1 MKRLALII
9 ILLICIQSPGY
20 SINKKMAP
28 VTGLKNP
35 LPNIFIYSIPDD
47 TTNDEKTDEKKDDVQ
62 YVDDSTTSKEENEDE
77 AITLIP
83 EDIDDNAT
91 IGATVLK
98 GYAQY
103 VEDTNAIYL
112 KDENNNFVLNLKQPQ
127 KISETKGL
135 DLSSQI
141 KPVKASG
148 KYRSNE
154 YFIEPSNIQ
163 SSETKGNFTFGALY
177 NNEIDNIAMLESEA
191 GLFTKYEKDKFAL
204 SSSVKKSLNTTYAQ
218 DYNTISIAPE
228 FKLNNYVSLKN
239 TLTADVTRN
248 RRSAELVFS
257 LNPFGKKD
265 KDRML
270 LEAGAKQTYYVETGN
285 NATQFN
291 FSAKFKL

>member
-20 SINKKMAP
+20 SINQKMEP

-47 TTNDEKTDEKKDDVQ
+47 NTIDEKTDEKTDDIQ
-62 YVDDSTTSKEENEDE
+62 YVDDSATSKEENEDE

-103 VEDTNAIYL
+103 I
-112 KDENNNFVLNLKQPQ
+112 DENNNFVLNLKQPQ

-141 KPVKASG
+141 KPVKAS
-148 KYRSNE
+148 KYKGNE
-154 YFIEPSNIQ
+154 YFIEPNNIR

-270 LEAGAKQTYYVETGN
+270 LEAGAKETYYVETGN